1 MSKSFKIR
9 IATRDDA
16 SSIADFNVFFAK
28 TNENKQLSLPVT
40 AQGVRRVF
48 NTFYNG
54 FYIVAEKE
62 GKIIGVSMVTREW
75 SDWNNGSFY
84 CIQDIFVLDEDKDS
98 QIHDALFKKVKSMAT
113 EHEEVCGV
121 RLYVHKDDK
130 AGQKHL
136 ESLDLEKRE
145 YRIYDCMITKEKKK
159 P

>member
-1 MSKSFKIR
+1 MTKAFNIR

-16 SSIADFNVFFAK
+16 TSIAEFNVFFAK
-28 TNENKQLSLPVT
+28 TNENKQLSLPIT

-54 FYIVAEKE
+54 FYVVAEKE
-62 GKIIGVSMVTREW
+62 RKIIGVSMVTREW

-84 CIQDIFVLDEDKDS
+84 CIQDIFVLDEDTDNE
-98 QIHDALFKKVKSMAT
+98 IHDALFKKVKAMAK

-130 AGQKHL
+130 AGQRHL
-136 ESLDLEKRE
+136 ESLNLEKRE
-145 YRIYDCMITKEKKK
+145 YRIYDYMFEKEKNKK
-159 P
+159 